1 MATDHRSDA
10 MTVLILGFPHDIH
23 IHAVRWALDQ
33 VGVGHH
39 VLYTPDMPNVLRAS
53 VRVSA
58 GMPGMALFRS
68 GPIQGTTGSYDTVWY
83 RRSGEAMRP
92 AKMSEP
98 DWTVANRECDH
109 HIRTLRRCLAPNAYW
124 VNDIEAREQARLKVL
139 QLIAASA
146 CGLAIPETLFSND
159 PEEIRRFYAEH
170 RRQRVIFKLNVQT
183 YWAGPNG
190 ASHVLFTTALRDE
203 DLIDDEAL
211 SSCPAI
217 YQRKIEK
224 EYELRVTC
232 MDERCFCV
240 RLDSQS
246 RDITRTDWRADLCA
260 PLKPRLHELPPQ
272 VEERCI
278 MLMRKLGLAFGCI
291 DLIVTP
297 QGEHVFLEVN
307 EMGQFLWVE
316 QDEPGCP
323 MLHAFASLLIQH
335 RLDRSSRL
343 VGSDRISFGE
353 FLKSGTWERAC
364 ADDDAHHTR
373 YDALRAVNEP

>member
-1 MATDHRSDA
+1 MARPAAT
-10 MTVLILGFPHDIH
+10 I
-23 IHAVRWALDQ
+23 
-33 VGVGHH
+33 
-39 VLYTPDMPNVLRAS
+39 
-53 VRVSA
+53 
-58 GMPGMALFRS
+58 RS
-68 GPIQGTTGSYDTVWY
+68 GIGAAA
-83 RRSGEAMRP
+83 RRCGRP
-92 AKMSEP
+92 ACP
-98 DWTVANRECDH
+98 TRIGPWPRANATTTSAH
-109 HIRTLRRCLAPNAYW
+109 SAAAWPPTPYW
-124 VNDIEAREQARLKVL
+124 VNDIEAREQARLKVP

-170 RRQRVIFKLNVQT
+170 RRQGVIFKLNVQT
-183 YWAGPNG
+183 YWANPSGV
-190 ASHVLFTTALRDE
+190 SHVLFTTALRDE
-203 DLIDDEAL
+203 DLSDDEAL

-224 EYELRVTC
+224 AYELRVTC
-232 MDERCFCV
+232 MDERCFTV

-246 RDITRTDWRADLCA
+246 RDMTRMDWRADLCA
-260 PLKPRLHELPPQ
+260 PVKPRLHELPHQ

-323 MLHAFASLLIQH
+323 MLRAFATLLIQH
-335 RLDRSSRL
+335 RLDRSAPARRQRPHLLRSVSRIREH
-343 VGSDRISFGE
+343 GSVPVPTTTRIIP
-353 FLKSGTWERAC
+353 AM
-364 ADDDAHHTR
+364 TR
-373 YDALRAVNEP
+373 CGR

>member
-1 MATDHRSDA
+1 

-33 VGVGHH
+33 AGAGHH
-39 VLYTPDMPNVLRAS
+39 VLYTPDMPNLLRAS
-53 VRVSA
+53 VRMSA
-58 GMPGMALFRS
+58 GTPATASFRS
-68 GPIQGTTGSYDTVWY
+68 GPVQGTTGNYDTVWY

-92 AKMSEP
+92 PGMPEA
-98 DWTVANRECDH
+98 DWTVAARECDH
-109 HIRTLRRCLAPNAYW
+109 HIRTLRRCLAPDAYW
-124 VNDIEAREQARLKVL
+124 VNDIEAREQARLKVP
-139 QLIAASA
+139 QLIAANA

-159 PEEIRRFYAEH
+159 PEEIRGFYAEH
-170 RRQRVIFKLNVQT
+170 RQQGVIFKLNVQT
-183 YWAGPNG
+183 YWANPSG
-190 ASHVLFTTALRDE
+190 ASHVLFTTALSGQ

-224 EYELRVTC
+224 AYELRVTC
-232 MDERCFCV
+232 MDERCFTV

-246 RDITRTDWRADLCA
+246 SDMTRMDWRADLCA
-260 PLKPRLHELPPQ
+260 PVKPTLHELPPH
-272 VEERCI
+272 VEARCI
-278 MLMRKLGLAFGCI
+278 LLMRKLGLVFGCI

-323 MLHAFASLLIQH
+323 MLRAFATLLIQH
-335 RLDRSSRL
+335 RLDRSSQL
-343 VGSDRISFGE
+343 AGSDRISFGG
-353 FLKSGTWERAC
+353 FLESGAWERAC
-364 ADDDAHHTR
+364 AEDDEHHTR
-373 YDALRAVNEP
+373 YDALRAVSEP

>member
-1 MATDHRSDA
+1 
-10 MTVLILGFPHDIH
+10 MTVLILGFPQDIH

-33 VGVGHH
+33 VGADNH
-39 VLYTPDMPNVLRAS
+39 VLYTPDLPGVLRAS
-53 VRVSA
+53 VRISA
-58 GMPGMALFRS
+58 GTPAMASFRS
-68 GPIQGTTGSYDTVWY
+68 GRVQGATGSYDTVWY
-83 RRSGEAMRP
+83 RRSGEPMRP
-92 AKMSEP
+92 PGMSEA
-98 DWTVANRECDH
+98 DWTVTARECDH
-109 HIRTLRRCLAPNAYW
+109 HIRTLRRCLAPDATW
-124 VNDIEAREQARLKVL
+124 VNNIEAREQARLKVP
-139 QLIAASA
+139 QLMAASA

-170 RRQRVIFKLNVQT
+170 RREGVIFKLNVQT
-183 YWAGPNG
+183 YWAGPGG
-190 ASHVLFTTALRDE
+190 ASHVLFTTALRAE
-203 DLIDDEAL
+203 HLMGDEAL

-224 EYELRVTC
+224 AYELRVTC
-232 MDERCFCV
+232 MDERCFAV

-246 RDITRTDWRADLCA
+246 NDVTRTDWRADLRT
-260 PLKPRLHELPPQ
+260 PLKPRLCELPPQ

-323 MLHAFASLLIQH
+323 MLRAFATLLVRH
-335 RLDRSSRL
+335 RLDRSSPL
-343 VGSDRISFGE
+343 LGSDRVSFAA
-353 FLKSGTWERAC
+353 FLESGAWERAC
-364 ADDDAHHTR
+364 ADDAAHHTR
-373 YDALRAVNEP
+373 YDALRAVSEA

>member
-1 MATDHRSDA
+1 

-33 VGVGHH
+33 LSVDHH
-39 VLYTPDMPNVLRAS
+39 VLYTPDMPGRLRAS
-53 VRVSA
+53 VHVSA
-58 GMPGMALFRS
+58 GSPAMASFRS
-68 GPIQGTTGSYDTVWY
+68 GSVHGATGHYDTVWY
-83 RRSGEAMRP
+83 RRSGDAMRP
-92 AKMSEP
+92 PGMADA
-98 DWTVANRECDH
+98 DWTVAARECDH
-109 HIRTLRRCLAPNAYW
+109 HVRSLRRCLAPDAYW
-124 VNDIEAREQARLKVL
+124 VNDLDAREPARLKVP
-139 QLIAASA
+139 QLIAARA
-146 CGLAIPETLFSND
+146 CGLAIPETLLSND

-170 RRQRVIFKLNVQT
+170 RPHGVIFKLNVQT
-183 YWAGPNG
+183 YWAGPSG

-224 EYELRVTC
+224 QYELRVTC
-232 MDERCFCV
+232 MDERCFTV

-246 RDITRTDWRADLCA
+246 RDVTRMDWRADLRA
-260 PLKPRLHELPPQ
+260 PLKPKLHELPPE

-323 MLHAFASLLIQH
+323 MLRAFASLLIGH

-343 VGSDRISFGE
+343 VGSDRISFEE
-353 FLKSGTWERAC
+353 FLKSGAWERAN
-364 ADDDAHHTR
+364 ADDDVHHVR
-373 YDALRAVNEP
+373 YDALRAVSDTDSA